1 MGAEIDKLY
10 MEIPMASILNYN
22 VLHKNLTKILSQ
34 KGEYSGFHLIA
45 TLIMGIFC
53 YLQHF
58 I

>member
-34 KGEYSGFHLIA
+34 KGEYSGFHLK
-45 TLIMGIFC
+45 MGIFC